1 MTGLPRLTRLTVT
14 TATTGRRAA
23 PLRRLAAIVG
33 LLACASAPAL
43 AADAQAGRARAVQC
57 QACHGLDGKS
67 KLPEAPHLAGQV
79 EQYLVKALKD
89 YKSGARKDEMMSM
102 MAKPLSATDIAN
114 LAAFYSSL
122 KP

>member
-1 MTGLPRLTRLTVT
+1 MT
-14 TATTGRRAA
+14 
-23 PLRRLAAIVG
+23 RRLRIAALV
-33 LLACASAPAL
+33 LAAWAGASAPAL
-43 AADAQAGRARAVQC
+43 AADAQAGRAQAVQC

-79 EQYLVKALKD
+79 EQYLAKALKD
-89 YKSGARKDEMMSM
+89 YKTGARKDEMMTM
-102 MAKPLSATDIAN
+102 MAKPLSDADIAN

>member
-1 MTGLPRLTRLTVT
+1 MTGRLRI
-14 TATTGRRAA
+14 GA
-23 PLRRLAAIVG
+23 PV
-33 LLACASAPAL
+33 LLSGWVLVSASVPAL
-43 AADAQAGRARAVQC
+43 AADAQAGRTKAMQC

-89 YKSGARKDEMMSM
+89 YKTGARKDEMMTM
-102 MAKPLSATDIAN
+102 MARPLSDADIAN
-114 LAAFYSSL
+114 LAAFYSGL

>member
-1 MTGLPRLTRLTVT
+1 MTGV
-14 TATTGRRAA
+14 RRGIA
-23 PLRRLAAIVG
+23 
-33 LLACASAPAL
+33 LLLLSACASAPAL
-43 AADAQAGRARAVQC
+43 AGDVQAGRAKAMQC
-57 QACHGLDGKS
+57 QTCHGLDGKS

-102 MAKPLSATDIAN
+102 MAKPLSNADIEN

>member
-1 MTGLPRLTRLTVT
+1 MTVARTVF
-14 TATTGRRAA
+14 A
-23 PLRRLAAIVG
+23 
-33 LLACASAPAL
+33 LLLMLSAGAAPAL
-43 AADAQAGRARAVQC
+43 ADGNIQAGRAKAIQC
-57 QACHGLDGKS
+57 QTCHGLDGKS

-89 YKSGARKDEMMSM
+89 YKTGARKDEMMTM
-102 MAKPLSATDIAN
+102 MAKPLSDADIAN

>member
-1 MTGLPRLTRLTVT
+1 MTGVRRG
-14 TATTGRRAA
+14 TA
-23 PLRRLAAIVG
+23 LLLAA
-33 LLACASAPAL
+33 AWASAPAL
-43 AADAQAGRARAVQC
+43 AGDVQAGRAKAMQC
-57 QACHGLDGKS
+57 QTCHGLDGKS

-89 YKSGARKDEMMSM
+89 YKTGARKDEMMSM
-102 MAKPLSATDIAN
+102 MAKPLSNADIEN

>member
-1 MTGLPRLTRLTVT
+1 MMSSFRI
-14 TATTGRRAA
+14 AA
-23 PLRRLAAIVG
+23 
-33 LLACASAPAL
+33 LLLSAWAWTSAPAL
-43 AADAQAGRARAVQC
+43 GADAQAGRARAVQC

-67 KLPEAPHLAGQV
+67 KLPEAPNLAGQV

-89 YKSGARKDEMMSM
+89 YKTGARKDEMMTM
-102 MAKPLSATDIAN
+102 MAKPLSDADIAN

>member
-1 MTGLPRLTRLTVT
+1 MS
-14 TATTGRRAA
+14 RAQIGA
-23 PLRRLAAIVG
+23 
-33 LLACASAPAL
+33 LLWLSACASAPAL
-43 AADAQAGRARAVQC
+43 AADGNVQAGRAKAVQC
-57 QACHGLDGKS
+57 QTCHGLDGKS

-89 YKSGARKDEMMSM
+89 YKTGARKDEMMTM
-102 MAKPLSATDIAN
+102 MAKPLSDADIAN